1 MTQGSCHFC
10 SLFSN
15 NLCFCLFLLVVIL
28 LFFVLMHPFVNFLL
42 YIIIPTYTWCVCCHG
57 SLYYENF
64 PFFVLHL
71 HASVYMFIRRKK
83 QIVTFYCSP
92 RCLTLCIWIQL
103 SYFFFVN
110 KNGASNHAF
119 NCKRLLLTHRM
130 GFVAMGFRWYFYIVV
145 YIFERERVSLKNVDE
160 MLCEAFGRKEA
171 QVSMIMCHIHSTMEE
186 YFSIIEFNMREKV
199 IKIDMGGL

>member
-1 MTQGSCHFC
+1 MWAQLSVSMYVSTYSLKRMTQGSCHFC

-28 LFFVLMHPFVNFLL
+28 LLFVLMHPFVNFLL
-42 YIIIPTYTWCVCCHG
+42 YIIIPTYTLIYTWCVCCHG

-92 RCLTLCIWIQL
+92 RCLALCIWIQL

-130 GFVAMGFRWYFYIVV
+130 GLLQWDLDG
-145 YIFERERVSLKNVDE
+145 IFILLFTSSREREFL
-160 MLCEAFGRKEA
+160 
-171 QVSMIMCHIHSTMEE
+171 
-186 YFSIIEFNMREKV
+186 
-199 IKIDMGGL
+199 

>member
-1 MTQGSCHFC
+1 MWAQLSVSMYVSTYSLKRMTQGSCHFC

-15 NLCFCLFLLVVIL
+15 NLCFCLFFLLVVIL
-28 LFFVLMHPFVNFLL
+28 LLFVLMHPFVNFLL

-92 RCLTLCIWIQL
+92 RCLALCIWIQL
-103 SYFFFVN
+103 SYFFVN

-130 GFVAMGFRWYFYIVV
+130 GLLQWDLDG
-145 YIFERERVSLKNVDE
+145 IFILLFTSSREREFL
-160 MLCEAFGRKEA
+160 
-171 QVSMIMCHIHSTMEE
+171 
-186 YFSIIEFNMREKV
+186 
-199 IKIDMGGL
+199 